1 MGRILCRWHVPTDR
15 AGPPGGP
22 IPLPETDR
30 PGQVLSG
37 APALGDVLCMHL
49 SHPLGPRHRQ
59 APGHEPRGLRFPP
72 ALPPG
77 RPAPDPVPKAASG
90 RSHGRPT
97 RATPCHGNQAAF
109 AKRMLPFRDGS
120 NSTGCL
126 NSECE
131 LELRQ
136 GVYGADT
143 NVPEGVPWAGT
154 QNPLVVPRHLGL
166 TSCLCLLRAT
176 ARRVSADH
184 TSVTTGGVY
193 SV

>member
-1 MGRILCRWHVPTDR
+1 MARSHRPSRAARRTHSPSGNRPPWPGPHGSPCPRGRPPR
-15 AGPPGGP
+15 APLTPFRSTSPPG
-22 IPLPETDR
+22 
-30 PGQVLSG
+30 SG
-37 APALGDVLCMHL
+37 TRATRSP
-49 SHPLGPRHRQ
+49 
-59 APGHEPRGLRFPP
+59 GLRFPP

-77 RPAPDPVPKAASG
+77 RPAPDPVPQAASG

-120 NSTGCL
+120 IFTGCL

-136 GVYGADT
+136 GVYGPDT